1 MRVVAIVVNWNGG
14 ADTLRCVESLLAQ
27 VPPLER
33 VLVVDHASSDGSRE
47 RVQREFPAVEVIETG
62 ANLGYSG
69 GNNRGAARAREL
81 AADAYLVVNNDV
93 TLEPHCVRE
102 LVRAL
107 ESDERLAAV
116 GPRVLLRDDPTRIWA
131 AGGVLSWRQNLS
143 DLRGFGQPDSE
154 EYRRTVEVDYVPGC
168 AVLVRARALGDD
180 QLFDDLYFAYT
191 EDVDLGQRLRRSGF
205 ASACIGSV
213 RAWHA
218 PSSSTGGGYNPRRK
232 YMMAVNSVHFLRRW
246 GGRREWLRFLAFDV
260 ATLPFALVVGVCRG
274 RAKAVLAKAL
284 GLWHGL
290 RGRRISAQT
299 VKSGATPLW

>member
-14 ADTLRCVESLLAQ
+14 ADTLLCVESLLGQ

-47 RVQREFPAVEVIETG
+47 RVQRDFPVVEVIETG

-81 AADAYLVVNNDV
+81 GADAFLVVNNDV

-107 ESDERLAAV
+107 ESNVRLAAV

-143 DLRGFGQPDSE
+143 DLRGFWQLDAD
-154 EYRRTVEVDYVPGC
+154 EYRRTLEVDYVPGC
-168 AVLVRARALGDD
+168 AVLVRASALGGEE
-180 QLFDDLYFAYT
+180 LFDDLYFAYT
-191 EDVDLGQRLRRSGF
+191 EDVDLGQRLRRAGF

-246 GGRREWLRFLAFDV
+246 GGRREWLRFLVFDV
-260 ATLPFALVVGVCRG
+260 ATLPIALADGWRRG
-274 RAKAVLAKAL
+274 HAKAVLAKAL
-284 GLWHGL
+284 GIWHGL
-290 RGRRISAQT
+290 RGRRISAET
-299 VKSGATPLW
+299 VKGGATPFW

>member
-14 ADTLRCVESLLAQ
+14 ADTLLCVESLLAQ

-47 RVQREFPAVEVIETG
+47 RVQRDFPIVEVIETG

-81 AADAYLVVNNDV
+81 GADAFLVVNNDV

-107 ESDERLAAV
+107 ESNERLAAV
-116 GPRVLLRDDPTRIWA
+116 GPRVLLRDDPTRLWA

-143 DLRGFGQPDSE
+143 DLRGFGQRDAD
-154 EYRRTVEVDYVPGC
+154 EYRRTLEVDYVPGC
-168 AVLVRARALGDD
+168 AVLVRASALGGEE
-180 QLFDDLYFAYT
+180 LFDDLYFAYT
-191 EDVDLGQRLRRSGF
+191 EDVDLGQRLRRAGF

-260 ATLPFALVVGVCRG
+260 ATLPFALADGWCRG
-274 RAKAVLAKAL
+274 HAKAVLAKGL

-290 RGRRISAQT
+290 RGRRISAET
-299 VKSGATPLW
+299 VKRGATALW